1 MDKAIVLKTWEVYQ
15 RLAQSMGDTCWKIRS
30 LFYTASSALIA
41 YGYVHS
47 TTPPYVLVTVLSVL
61 FCLLEA
67 GYKDIQNQYI
77 QKSLE
82 IERTLNDL
90 LVNEP
95 EPFIPPDGISTSIA
109 KPSLWRYRN
118 QFRARKVLFWGPYF
132 VFLVT
137 SLILWL

>member
-1 MDKAIVLKTWEVYQ
+1 MDKEIILKTWEVYQ
-15 RLAQSMGDTCWKIRS
+15 GLIQGMGDTCWKLRS

-41 YGYVHS
+41 YGFVHS
-47 TTPPYVLVTVLSVL
+47 ITVPYVLVSVLSII
-61 FCLLEA
+61 FFLLEA

-82 IERTLNDL
+82 IERTLSDV

-95 EPFIPPDGISTSIA
+95 EPFIPPGGISTSIA
-109 KPSLWRYRN
+109 KLSLWRYRN
-118 QFRARKVLFWGPYF
+118 QLRMRKILFWGPYF
-132 VFLVT
+132 LFLIV

>member
-1 MDKAIVLKTWEVYQ
+1 MDKEIILKTWEVYQ
-15 RLAQSMGDTCWKIRS
+15 GLVQGMGDTCWKLRS

-41 YGYVHS
+41 YGFVHS
-47 TTPPYVLVTVLSVL
+47 ITVPYVLVTVLSII
-61 FCLLEA
+61 FFLLEA

-95 EPFIPPDGISTSIA
+95 EPFIPPGGISTSIA
-109 KPSLWRYRN
+109 KLSMWRYRN
-118 QFRARKVLFWGPYF
+118 QLRMRKILFWGPYF
-132 VFLVT
+132 LFLIV